1 MISPSALTSHLSQSL
16 CYKLMA
22 NQEFWTSGFW
32 KIHVKLVVV
41 KKSIKLIACL
51 SSLRLSLLSPGFLL
65 FKDFCMNEI
74 DEAVPQLKFY
84 EEVSVPSVSLQ
95 DCLWKDNSPGP

>member
-1 MISPSALTSHLSQSL
+1 MLWHLIYRNPSVTNSWQIRSFEPQVSE
-16 CYKLMA
+16 KFM
-22 NQEFWTSGFW
+22 
-32 KIHVKLVVV
+32 KLVVV
-41 KKSIKLIACL
+41 EKSIKLIACL
-51 SSLRLSLLSPGFLL
+51 SSRRLSLLSPGFLL

-95 DCLWKDNSPGP
+95 DCLWKDNSP